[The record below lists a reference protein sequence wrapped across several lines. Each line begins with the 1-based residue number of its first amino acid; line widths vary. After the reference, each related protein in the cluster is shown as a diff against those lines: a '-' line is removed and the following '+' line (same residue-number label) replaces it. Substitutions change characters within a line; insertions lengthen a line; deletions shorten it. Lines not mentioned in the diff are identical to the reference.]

1 MLFSRIEA
9 LCEKHGVTIASLE
22 RSVGLG
28 NGTIRLWVES
38 SPKVKSLKAVAD
50 YFGVTIDELMKDDA

>member
-22 RSVGLG
+22 RAVGLG
-28 NGTIRLWVES
+28 NGTIRLWAGS

-50 YFGVTIDELMKDDA
+50 YFGVTIDELIKEDT